1 MEASVCVRW
10 IRRYLSYMSQSWCCA
25 GCGTWNWGSRS
36 SCHYCGQAPRTSNGN
51 SWVQVAKKGKTSGK
65 GKGVH
70 TKQQYNGAQAVNSPD
85 AYANGEKLASMKQ
98 LHAQI
103 AAVSKA
109 LTELEASEDKELM
122 QPLESRLA
130 DLKARLHGTRPIGQQ
145 VDGLRGV
152 ISRCHKRLAEA
163 EIAKAEAE
171 AAIIKETEDIAS
183 YRTQLA
189 ELEPL
194 LTTSTVFRRADEP
207 NNGMPE
213 WVASTLSSIAK
224 HMLESSTID
233 REAVAQS
240 LLGLM
245 VPAPPPALP
254 DAQQNGVSNNIIDMC
269 DVASRGNKHE
279 GGADW
284 PQNTN
289 KVRLTTKTMIEEK
302 PQLEDIRT
310 RRRSGMSDS

>member
-1 MEASVCVRW
+1 MPLLRTGTEDIQWKLVGTGRQERKDQWKRERCAHQATAL
-10 IRRYLSYMSQSWCCA
+10 RYSSCDLSRCSCQWREISEYETVACA
-25 GCGTWNWGSRS
+25 GCVQ
-36 SCHYCGQAPRTSNGN
+36 SCCLRQWR
-51 SWVQVAKKGKTSGK
+51 
-65 GKGVH
+65 
-70 TKQQYNGAQAVNSPD
+70 
-85 AYANGEKLASMKQ
+85 EKFCVYETVCELF
-98 LHAQI
+98 

-122 QPLESRLA
+122 QPLESRLT
-130 DLKARLHGTRPIGQQ
+130 DSKARLHGTRPIGQ
-145 VDGLRGV
+145 RGV
-152 ISRCHKRLAEA
+152 ISRCQKRLAEA

-171 AAIIKETEDIAS
+171 ATIIKETEDMAS

-194 LTTSTVFRRADEP
+194 LTTSTGFRRADEP

-245 VPAPPPALP
+245 VPALLLHL
-254 DAQQNGVSNNIIDMC
+254 QTH
-269 DVASRGNKHE
+269 SRMEH
-279 GGADW
+279 
-284 PQNTN
+284 
-289 KVRLTTKTMIEEK
+289 RTT
-302 PQLEDIRT
+302 L
-310 RRRSGMSDS
+310 

>member
-1 MEASVCVRW
+1 MADSEDSD
-10 IRRYLSYMSQSWCCA
+10 
-25 GCGTWNWGSRS
+25 
-36 SCHYCGQAPRTSNGN
+36 GN
-51 SWVQVAKKGKTSGK
+51 SWAQVAKRGKTSGK

-70 TKQQYNGAQAVNSPD
+70 AKQQHYATQAVNSPD
-85 AYANGEKLASMKQ
+85 AYANGEKLTSMKQ

-122 QPLESRLA
+122 QPLESRLT

-152 ISRCHKRLAEA
+152 ISRCQKRLAEA

-171 AAIIKETEDIAS
+171 AAILKETEDIAN
-183 YRTQLA
+183 YQTQLA

-194 LTTSTVFRRADEP
+194 LATSTGFRKADEP
-207 NNGMPE
+207 CNIMPE
-213 WVASTLSSIAK
+213 WVTCTLSSIAK
-224 HMLESSTID
+224 HMMESSTID

-245 VPAPPPALP
+245 VPAPPPAPP
-254 DAQQNGVSNNIIDMC
+254 DAQQSGVSNNIIDMC

-279 GGADW
+279 GAADW

-289 KVRLTTKTMIEEK
+289 KVRLTTKTMIEET
-302 PQLEDIRT
+302 PQLEDIRS

>member
-1 MEASVCVRW
+1 M
-10 IRRYLSYMSQSWCCA
+10 
-25 GCGTWNWGSRS
+25 
-36 SCHYCGQAPRTSNGN
+36 
-51 SWVQVAKKGKTSGK
+51 
-65 GKGVH
+65 H
-70 TKQQYNGAQAVNSPD
+70 TKQQHYAIQAVNSPD
-85 AYANGEKLASMKQ
+85 AYANGEKLTSMKQ

-152 ISRCHKRLAEA
+152 ISRCQKRLAEA

-171 AAIIKETEDIAS
+171 AAIFKETEDIAN
-183 YRTQLA
+183 YQTQLA

-194 LTTSTVFRRADEP
+194 LTTSTGFRKADEP
-207 NNGMPE
+207 GNGMPE
-213 WVASTLSSIAK
+213 WVTCTLSSIAK
-224 HMLESSTID
+224 HMMESSTID

-245 VPAPPPALP
+245 VPAP
-254 DAQQNGVSNNIIDMC
+254 SSST
-269 DVASRGNKHE
+269 SRRT
-279 GGADW
+279 ADW
-284 PQNTN
+284 SIEQHHRHVRRSEPWEQARRRCRLATRHEQSETYNENNDRRNAATRGYQNPQT
-289 KVRLTTKTMIEEK
+289 KRDVRLLIASINVTSAVSGSGAAKE
-302 PQLEDIRT
+302 RT
-310 RRRSGMSDS
+310 FETGGLKHDRPHD

>member
-1 MEASVCVRW
+1 METR
-10 IRRYLSYMSQSWCCA
+10 
-25 GCGTWNWGSRS
+25 
-36 SCHYCGQAPRTSNGN
+36 
-51 SWVQVAKKGKTSGK
+51 AKRGKTSGK
-65 GKGVH
+65 GKGAHV
-70 TKQQYNGAQAVNSPD
+70 KQQYHATQAVTNPD
-85 AYANGEKLASMKQ
+85 AYANGEKLVNVKQ

-109 LTELEASEDKELM
+109 LTELEGAEDKELM
-122 QPLESRLA
+122 QPLESRLSEM
-130 DLKARLHGTRPIGQQ
+130 KARLHGARPIGQQ

-152 ISRCHKRLAEA
+152 ISRCQKRLAEA

-183 YRTQLA
+183 YQTQLA

-194 LTTSTVFRRADEP
+194 LTTSAGFRKADEP
-207 NNGMPE
+207 NNGVPE

-245 VPAPPPALP
+245 VPAPPPTP
-254 DAQQNGVSNNIIDMC
+254 PEMQQNGVPNDITDMC
-269 DVASRGNKHE
+269 DFACRGNKHE
-279 GGADW
+279 GSADW

-289 KVRLTTKTMIEEK
+289 KVRLTTKSMVEET
-302 PQLEDIRT
+302 PQLEDIRN

>member
-1 MEASVCVRW
+1 
-10 IRRYLSYMSQSWCCA
+10 MSQSWCCA
-25 GCGTWNWGSRS
+25 GCGTWNWRSRS

-51 SWVQVAKKGKTSGK
+51 SWAQVAKKGKTSGK

-70 TKQQYNGAQAVNSPD
+70 TKQQHYATQAVNSPD
-85 AYANGEKLASMKQ
+85 AYANGEKLACMKQ

-122 QPLESRLA
+122 QPLESRLTE
-130 DLKARLHGTRPIGQQ
+130 LEIRLHGTRPIGQQ

-152 ISRCHKRLAEA
+152 ISRCQKRLAEA

-171 AAIIKETEDIAS
+171 AAIIKETEDIA
-183 YRTQLA
+183 
-189 ELEPL
+189 
-194 LTTSTVFRRADEP
+194 TSNPTANSNHSSLHPRGFRKADEP

-245 VPAPPPALP
+245 VHL
-254 DAQQNGVSNNIIDMC
+254 QTH
-269 DVASRGNKHE
+269 SRME
-279 GGADW
+279 Y
-284 PQNTN
+284 
-289 KVRLTTKTMIEEK
+289 RTT
-302 PQLEDIRT
+302 
-310 RRRSGMSDS
+310 S

>member
-1 MEASVCVRW
+1 MRW
-10 IRRYLSYMSQSWCCA
+10 IRCYLSYMSQPWCSA
-25 GCGTWNWGSRS
+25 GCGTWNRESRS

-65 GKGVH
+65 GKGC
-70 TKQQYNGAQAVNSPD
+70 TQATVQRCPGCEQPRRLR
-85 AYANGEKLASMKQ
+85 NGEKLVNMKQ

-109 LTELEASEDKELM
+109 LTGSEASEDRIDAT
-122 QPLESRLA
+122 SRIRLTE
-130 DLKARLHGTRPIGQQ
+130 LKAGLHGARPIGQQ

-152 ISRCHKRLAEA
+152 ISRCQKRLAEA
-163 EIAKAEAE
+163 EIAKAEAY
-171 AAIIKETEDIAS
+171 ATIIKETEDIAS

-194 LTTSTVFRRADEP
+194 LTTSTGFRKADEP
-207 NNGMPE
+207 NNGVPE

-245 VPAPPPALP
+245 VPAPPPAPP
-254 DAQQNGVSNNIIDMC
+254 DAQQNGVSNNSTDMC
-269 DVASRGNKHE
+269 DVSSRGNKH
-279 GGADW
+279 GGSADW

-289 KVRLTTKTMIEEK
+289 KVRLTTKTMIEET
-302 PQLEDIRT
+302 PQLEDIRN
-310 RRRSGMSDS
+310 R

>member
-1 MEASVCVRW
+1 MPDGGAALRAITADRHRGHPMETRGYRSPRKERRVEKGRCAHQATALWYSSCEQSRCLCQWREISEYETATCADCSSVQSTDRIGSFRRQRIDATSRIPLDRFESQTAWNKADWTTSRW
-10 IRRYLSYMSQSWCCA
+10 AAWSHFEVSETPCRSGDRQS
-25 GCGTWNWGSRS
+25 GSRS
-36 SCHYCGQAPRTSNGN
+36 YHYQRARGHGELSIPTRRT
-51 SWVQVAKKGKTSGK
+51 
-65 GKGVH
+65 
-70 TKQQYNGAQAVNSPD
+70 
-85 AYANGEKLASMKQ
+85 
-98 LHAQI
+98 
-103 AAVSKA
+103 
-109 LTELEASEDKELM
+109 
-122 QPLESRLA
+122 
-130 DLKARLHGTRPIGQQ
+130 
-145 VDGLRGV
+145 
-152 ISRCHKRLAEA
+152 
-163 EIAKAEAE
+163 
-171 AAIIKETEDIAS
+171 
-183 YRTQLA
+183 
-189 ELEPL
+189 
-194 LTTSTVFRRADEP
+194 RRADEP

-224 HMLESSTID
+224 HMLESSTFD

-245 VPAPPPALP
+245 VPAPPPAPP

-289 KVRLTTKTMIEEK
+289 KVRLTTKTMIEET

>member
-1 MEASVCVRW
+1 
-10 IRRYLSYMSQSWCCA
+10 MSQSWCCA
-25 GCGTWNWGSRS
+25 GCGTWNWESRS
-36 SCHYCGQAPRTSNGN
+36 SCQYCGQAPRTSNGN
-51 SWVQVAKKGKTSGK
+51 SWVQVAKKRNTSGK

-70 TKQQYNGAQAVNSPD
+70 TKQQYNAAQAVNSPD
-85 AYANGEKLASMKQ
+85 AYANGEKLVNLKQ
-98 LHAQI
+98 LYAQI

-122 QPLESRLA
+122 QPLESRLT
-130 DLKARLHGTRPIGQQ
+130 DLKARLHGARPIGQQ
-145 VDGLRGV
+145 V
-152 ISRCHKRLAEA
+152 IARCQKSLAEA

-171 AAIIKETEDIAS
+171 AAIIKETEDMAS

-194 LTTSTVFRRADEP
+194 LTTSTEFRKADEP

-245 VPAPPPALP
+245 VPAPPPAPP
-254 DAQQNGVSNNIIDMC
+254 DAQQKGVSNNITDMC
-269 DVASRGNKHE
+269 DVTSRGNKHE
-279 GGADW
+279 GSADW

-289 KVRLTTKTMIEEK
+289 KVRLTTKTMIEET
-302 PQLEDIRT
+302 PQLEDIRN
-310 RRRSGMSDS
+310 RRRCGMSDS

>member
-1 MEASVCVRW
+1 MGTGRQERKDQWKRERCAHQATAL
-10 IRRYLSYMSQSWCCA
+10 RY
-25 GCGTWNWGSRS
+25 S
-36 SCHYCGQAPRTSNGN
+36 SCEQPRCLRQWREISEYET
-51 SWVQVAKKGKTSGK
+51 V
-65 GKGVH
+65 
-70 TKQQYNGAQAVNSPD
+70 
-85 AYANGEKLASMKQ
+85 
-98 LHAQI
+98 AQI

-109 LTELEASEDKELM
+109 LTELEASEDKKLM
-122 QPLESRLA
+122 QRLESRLT

-152 ISRCHKRLAEA
+152 ISWCQKRLAEA

-171 AAIIKETEDIAS
+171 ATIIKETEDMAS
-183 YRTQLA
+183 YRTQLP

-194 LTTSTVFRRADEP
+194 LKADEP

-245 VPAPPPALP
+245 VPAPPPAPP

-269 DVASRGNKHE
+269 DVTSRGNKHE

-289 KVRLTTKTMIEEK
+289 KVRLTTKTMIEET